1 MARGLLCAPAPLQ
14 HDELGNTMRF
24 DTIFATVTAL
34 LGSAVPFAP
43 AAAQA
48 RDAALSNVEAPSVGA
63 RGGPN
68 PDDTYTRMFPD
79 LPPFAPQTDAVRD
92 ALKELGRVGGLM
104 DAVDNLSDPVLSI
117 TQPGAFSP
125 SNPDNPSLANGGNM
139 TAGMTFLGQFL
150 DHDITLDLRSPL
162 TRNADPRRTPNF
174 RTAVLDLD
182 SLYGGGPTESPEL
195 YATDRMTF
203 RVEEI
208 PGATAV
214 SRHGA
219 PRFDVPRQMDGT
231 AIIADARNDENVV
244 ISQLHLAMLRFHNA
258 VVAQIKTDPANATL
272 TPERVFATARRTV
285 RWHYQWI
292 VVHEFLPATI
302 GEARAADLLRSGP
315 RYYNASG
322 DRGSRSRDG
331 TRQPRIPVEFSV
343 AAFRF
348 GHSQVR
354 PSYRLN
360 FGADAA
366 SGGAPFF
373 AFVLDAAADPLDA
386 DPADVR
392 GGKRAPRRFADWQ
405 TFFNFGDGNVRPNK
419 AIDLKLSTPLM
430 TLPHSTALP
439 TDGVQSLAA
448 RNLMRHVNFGLPS
461 GQAVARKIG
470 ARVLTAIELQDLRPL
485 GLESST
491 PLWIYILREAEILE
505 GGVRLGPVG
514 ARIVGEVFVGL
525 LRADPQ
531 SYLSAQPRWQPTLPA
546 AAPNTFAMTDLLRF
560 AGVVAPL

>member
-1 MARGLLCAPAPLQ
+1 MKYATTFATASVLFLSTVLPAPA
-14 HDELGNTMRF
+14 
-24 DTIFATVTAL
+24 I
-34 LGSAVPFAP
+34 
-43 AAAQA
+43 AQD
-48 RDAALSNVEAPSVGA
+48 RDAALSNVEARSVGA

-68 PDDTYTRMFPD
+68 ADDTFTRMFPD
-79 LPPFAPQTDAVRD
+79 LPPFAPQTDAVRN

-125 SNPDNPSLANGGNM
+125 SNPDNPSVGNGGNM

-162 TRNADPRRTPNF
+162 TRNADPRRTTNF

-182 SLYGGGPTESPEL
+182 SLYGGGPVESPQL
-195 YATDRMTF
+195 YTADRMTF
-203 RVEEI
+203 RIEEI

-219 PRFDVPRQMDGT
+219 ARFDVPRQPDGT

-258 VVAQIKTDPANATL
+258 VVARIQADPANAAL
-272 TPERVFATARRTV
+272 PSERVFATANRTV

-292 VVHEFLPATI
+292 VVHEFLPVTI
-302 GEARAADLLRSGP
+302 GEARTAELLRAGP
-315 RYYNASG
+315 RYYNAGG
-322 DRGSRSRDG
+322 DRGSRPRHG
-331 TRQPRIPVEFSV
+331 ARQPRIPVEFSV

-354 PSYRLN
+354 PSYRMN
-360 FGADAA
+360 FGADPGA
-366 SGGAPFF
+366 GGSPFF
-373 AFVLDAAADPLDA
+373 AFVLDASADPLNA
-386 DPADVR
+386 DPADFR
-392 GGKRAPRRFADWQ
+392 GGKRAPRRFVDWQ
-405 TFFNFGDGNVRPNK
+405 TFFDFGDGNVRPNK
-419 AIDLKLSTPLM
+419 AIDIKLSTPLM
-430 TLPHSTALP
+430 TLPLSTALP
-439 TDGVQSLAA
+439 TDDVHSLAA
-448 RNLMRHVNFGLPS
+448 RNLMRHVNFALPS

-470 ARVLTAIELQDLRPL
+470 ARVLTPIELQDLRPL
-485 GLESST
+485 GLERST
-491 PLWIYILREAEILE
+491 PLWIYVLREAEILE

-546 AAPNTFAMTDLLRF
+546 AAANTFAMTDLLRF
-560 AGVVAPL
+560 AGVVPPL